1 MANPAFQGGPLP
13 HELDVRGMLQLARQ
27 RVDEGQPSAALQLVS
42 ILCPAGNH
50 HSSPRPSPLAPRD
63 GRAGM
68 LQLARQRVD
77 EGQPTAALQLIIALL
92 REQGG
97 KAAVLATMC
106 FRGASKT
113 ESCLPASHPPPNHP
127 QIIAVL
133 RAQGGEAAVLTAL
146 TQARAMHHNQQQMQ
160 QLQQGADDITAL
172 LARCAIGSAD
182 VAVPAGTGQMAA
194 GGSAMAWGGG
204 DVGIG
209 GSGMGSNSI
218 GEQRGEGA
226 MNGGMEGVDGYAFHS
241 GYGSTQSAR
250 YGMQATA
257 AGYGMDQAGRQGIDP
272 AAYGMESAGRHG
284 VDGEAILAEQGRMQ
298 VVTDAAADGSSVT
311 CSICRG
317 VISGA
322 RWKEHVQF
330 WCRAAVHDPQGMVE
344 GEEHVQFWCRAAV
357 LCTILRVRSYGC
369 DPMVVFLLD
378 FTRLECEAGIKGHV
392 LEHMEWLPVLGGG
405 QWGAVEGARA
415 VAAVHDPLEDSTS
428 LSP

>member
-42 ILCPAGNH
+42 LLCPAGNH

-106 FRGASKT
+106 FRDHSSV
-113 ESCLPASHPPPNHP
+113 ESAGRGGSSADGTNSSPSHAPQPAADAAATAGSVDSRHFFLLSTSSPPPSTHP

-241 GYGSTQSAR
+241 GYGSTPSAR

-257 AGYGMDQAGRQGIDP
+257 AGYGMDQAGRQGIVP
-272 AAYGMESAGRHG
+272 AAAAYGMESAGRHG

-298 VVTDAAADGSSVT
+298 VVADAAADGSSVT
-311 CSICRG
+311 CSVCRG

-330 WCRAAVHDPQGMVE
+330 WCRAAVHDPVGDN
-344 GEEHVQFWCRAAV
+344 
-357 LCTILRVRSYGC
+357 S
-369 DPMVVFLLD
+369 
-378 FTRLECEAGIKGHV
+378 
-392 LEHMEWLPVLGGG
+392 
-405 QWGAVEGARA
+405 
-415 VAAVHDPLEDSTS
+415 S

>member
-77 EGQPTAALQLIIALL
+77 EGQPTAALQL
-92 REQGG
+92 
-97 KAAVLATMC
+97 
-106 FRGASKT
+106 
-113 ESCLPASHPPPNHP
+113 
-127 QIIAVL
+127 IIAVL

-311 CSICRG
+311 CSVCRG

-330 WCRAAVHDPQGMVE
+330 WCRAAVHDPVGDN
-344 GEEHVQFWCRAAV
+344 
-357 LCTILRVRSYGC
+357 S
-369 DPMVVFLLD
+369 
-378 FTRLECEAGIKGHV
+378 
-392 LEHMEWLPVLGGG
+392 
-405 QWGAVEGARA
+405 
-415 VAAVHDPLEDSTS
+415 S